1 MFNRRIERR
10 FSCLRSKVRKL
21 KRILTYIVLY
31 VACVACA
38 SAQMKWSSAYQAY
51 IDKYKDLA
59 IEQMLE
65 HNIPASITLAQG
77 LLESGAGRSTMAT
90 EGNNHFGIKCH
101 NDWTGGTM
109 RRDDDA
115 PNECFRVYRHAR
127 ESYEDHSKFLKKQRY
142 SRLFTYART
151 DYKSWAYGLKACG
164 YATSPTY
171 AQQLIGIIELYN
183 LSQYDK
189 ATKYDRYIASHAGS
203 NGQRGTIGHQIYYFN
218 DNYYVKAK
226 KGDTFKSIGK
236 EVGVGYRKL
245 ARYNER
251 DKRDVLSEG
260 DIVYL
265 KKKKSKAPKEFKYK
279 PHAVK
284 AGESMYD
291 IAQMYGI
298 RLAKLYKRNG
308 LSPDFVPQVGDVLR
322 VR

>member
-1 MFNRRIERR
+1 MT
-10 FSCLRSKVRKL
+10 
-21 KRILTYIVLY
+21 KRVLT
-31 VACVACA
+31 ACTYFCFFIACA
-38 SAQMKWSSAYQAY
+38 SAQVKWNSAYQAY

-101 NDWTGGTM
+101 NDWAGSTM

-127 ESYEDHSKFLKKQRY
+127 ESYEDHSLFLKKKRY
-142 SRLFTYART
+142 SSLFTYART
-151 DYKSWAYGLKACG
+151 DYKSWAYGLKVCG

-171 AQQLIGIIELYN
+171 AQQLISIIELYN

-189 ATKYDRYIASHAGS
+189 ATKYDKYIANHVSSG
-203 NGQRGTIGHQIYYFN
+203 GGRGTIGHQIYYFN
-218 DNYYVKAK
+218 DNYYVKAR
-226 KGDTFKSIGK
+226 KGDTFKLIGR

-251 DKRDVLSEG
+251 NKKDVLEEG

-279 PHAVK
+279 PHVVK

-291 IAQMYGI
+291 IAQIYGI
-298 RLAKLYKRNG
+298 RLDKLYKKNG
-308 LSPDFVPQVGDVLR
+308 LSPDFMPQVGDVLR

>member
-1 MFNRRIERR
+1 MT
-10 FSCLRSKVRKL
+10 
-21 KRILTYIVLY
+21 KRVLT
-31 VACVACA
+31 ACTYFCFFIACA
-38 SAQMKWSSAYQAY
+38 SAQVKWNSAYQAY

-101 NDWTGGTM
+101 NDWAGSTM

-127 ESYEDHSKFLKKQRY
+127 ESYEDHSLFLKKKRY
-142 SRLFTYART
+142 SSLFTYART
-151 DYKSWAYGLKACG
+151 DYKSWAYGLKVCG

-171 AQQLIGIIELYN
+171 AQQLISIIELYN
-183 LSQYDK
+183 RSQYDK
-189 ATKYDRYIASHAGS
+189 ATKYDKYIANHVSSG
-203 NGQRGTIGHQIYYFN
+203 GGRGTIGHQIYYFN
-218 DNYYVKAK
+218 DNYYVKAR
-226 KGDTFKSIGK
+226 KGDTFKLIGR

-251 DKRDVLSEG
+251 NKKDVLEEG

-279 PHAVK
+279 PHVVK

-291 IAQMYGI
+291 IAQIYGI
-298 RLAKLYKRNG
+298 RLDKLYKKNG
-308 LSPDFVPQVGDVLR
+308 LSPDFMPQVGDVLR

>member
-1 MFNRRIERR
+1 MKKIF
-10 FSCLRSKVRKL
+10 
-21 KRILTYIVLY
+21 TYIVFCFF
-31 VACVACA
+31 VFTCA
-38 SAQMKWSSAYQAY
+38 SAQMKWNSVYQAY

-77 LLESGAGRSTMAT
+77 ILESGAGRSTMVT
-90 EGNNHFGIKCH
+90 QGNNHFGIKCH
-101 NDWTGGTM
+101 NDWTGGRM
-109 RRDDDA
+109 YKDDDA
-115 PNECFRVYRHAR
+115 ANECFRVYQHAR
-127 ESYEDHSKFLKKQRY
+127 ESYEDHSKFLKKPRY
-142 SRLFTYART
+142 KSLYNYKRT
-151 DYKSWAYGLKACG
+151 DYKAWAYGLKECG

-183 LSQYDK
+183 LHIYDK
-189 ATKYDRYIASHAGS
+189 ATTYDRYIATHAGS
-203 NGQRGTIGHQIYYFN
+203 NVSRGTVGHQIYRFN

-226 KGDTFKSIGK
+226 KGDTFKSIAK
-236 EVGVGYRKL
+236 EMGVGYRKL

-251 DKRDVLSEG
+251 DKRDVLQEG

-265 KKKKSKAPKEFKYK
+265 MKKKSKAPKEFKYK
-279 PHAVK
+279 PHVVK

-298 RLAKLYKRNG
+298 RLKKLYKRNN
-308 LSPDFVPQVGDVLR
+308 LSPDFMPQVGDVLR